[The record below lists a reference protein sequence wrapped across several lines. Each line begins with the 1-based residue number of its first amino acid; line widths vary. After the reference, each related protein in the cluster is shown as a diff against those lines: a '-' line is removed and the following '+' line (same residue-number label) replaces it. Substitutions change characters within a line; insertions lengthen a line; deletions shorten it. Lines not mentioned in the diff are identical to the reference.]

1 VIAGLGIEWIELP
14 RFASLLERHER
25 RLRTWVFTERELA
38 YADRRGRRAVES
50 LAVRFAA
57 KVAARR
63 ALALPGFHWR
73 QIEVV
78 REGEKAPTLELAGE
92 ARRAAERL
100 GVVRVHLTLTHDAAC
115 CVAQV
120 LLEDDRSGRANPSG
134 WSAEDGRE

>member
-14 RFASLLERHER
+14 RFASLLERHQR
-25 RLRTWVFTERELA
+25 RLRERVFTERELA
-38 YADRRGRRAVES
+38 YADRRGRGGVES

-63 ALALPGFHWR
+63 ALALTGFHWH

-78 REGEKAPTLELAGE
+78 REDQKAPTLELAGE
-92 ARRAAERL
+92 ARRAADRL
-100 GVVRVHLTLTHDAAC
+100 GVVRVHLSLTHDAAC

-120 LLEDDRSGRANPSG
+120 LLEDDRSGQVG
-134 WSAEDGRE
+134 GSAEDGRR

>member
-1 VIAGLGIEWIELP
+1 VIAGLGIEWVELP
-14 RFASLLERHER
+14 RFASLLERHHG
-25 RLRTWVFTERELA
+25 RLRTRVFTERELA
-38 YADRRGRRAVES
+38 YADRKGVRAAES

-78 REGEKAPTLELAGE
+78 REDKKAPTLELDGE
-92 ARRAAERL
+92 ARSAAERL

-115 CVAQV
+115 CLAQV
-120 LLEDDRSGRANPSG
+120 VLENDRSGGADPFG
-134 WSAEDGRE
+134 ESAEDGRP

>member
-14 RFASLLERHER
+14 RFASLLERHGR
-25 RLRTWVFTERELA
+25 RLRTRVFTERELA
-38 YADRRGRRAVES
+38 YADRRGQRAVES

-78 REGEKAPTLELAGE
+78 REAEKPPTLEFDGE

-115 CVAQV
+115 CIAQV
-120 LLEDDRSGRANPSG
+120 VLENDRSGRADPPG
-134 WSAEDGRE
+134 

>member
-1 VIAGLGIEWIELP
+1 MIAGLGIESIEVP
-14 RFASLLERHER
+14 RFASLLERHGR
-25 RLRTWVFTERELA
+25 GLRKRVFTERELA
-38 YADRRGRRAVES
+38 YAGRRGPRAVES

-57 KVAARR
+57 KAAARR

-78 REGEKAPTLELAGE
+78 REGGNAPTLEFDGE

-115 CVAQV
+115 CIAQV
-120 LLEDDRSGRANPSG
+120 LLEDDRSGPAKG
-134 WSAEDGRE
+134 SAEDGTA